1 MFSSHKLITIFPDC
15 CYSSC
20 PTYAYFFLQY
30 LRVSLFIEC
39 VYELQ
44 GIVKG
49 CTYVRLSIFKQDFWR
64 RCVCS
69 SKPWYANEKYN
80 DKAVSFEEEVELH
93 EKFTMK
99 KIVFIDWAIFAFC
112 THKSAR
118 FDSLSLLPCY
128 NKGNFSL
135 FETSWKIQWFI
146 SDLAMIKSSHAQFE
160 KRSPRT
166 WK

>member
-1 MFSSHKLITIFPDC
+1 MLLLKL
-15 CYSSC
+15 SNLRLL
-20 PTYAYFFLQY
+20 FLQY

-93 EKFTMK
+93 GKFTMK

-135 FETSWKIQWFI
+135 FETSWKIQWFFFRLGNDKI
-146 SDLAMIKSSHAQFE
+146 VSRTIWKEIAKDLKIKFN
-160 KRSPRT
+160 
-166 WK
+166 